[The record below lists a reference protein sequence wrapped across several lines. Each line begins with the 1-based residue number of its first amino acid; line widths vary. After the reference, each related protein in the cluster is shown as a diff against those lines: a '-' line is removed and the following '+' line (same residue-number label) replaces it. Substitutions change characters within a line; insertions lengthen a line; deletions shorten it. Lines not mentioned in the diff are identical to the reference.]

1 MYHEPLPVSL
11 LGYQLSV
18 PVCQYSKFQN
28 MSTHAMR
35 TSSLLNLHRNFSD
48 VPVYNDVKAIL
59 SRAVNVENNAM
70 LLASFVEVKNPN

>member
-1 MYHEPLPVSL
+1 
-11 LGYQLSV
+11 
-18 PVCQYSKFQN
+18 

>member
-1 MYHEPLPVSL
+1 MLCARHLY
-11 LGYQLSV
+11 
-18 PVCQYSKFQN
+18 K
-28 MSTHAMR
+28 
-35 TSSLLNLHRNFSD
+35 LHRNFSD